1 MMRRYWIS
9 IAVVAG
15 TPVAFA
21 LLSTL
26 VFLGGL
32 DSWDV
37 RLLSAAGHLR
47 VAPLDWLVLRVTD
60 LGAWFVLAP
69 LTVIAVVALLLA
81 RRRPAAA
88 LVAVVVIG
96 AQILQVT
103 LKAAFGRPR
112 PEITVPLEHVTS
124 AAYPSGHAT
133 VSCALALALC
143 IVFWRARSRR
153 PSGGHGPRSP
163 CPWSTSQALRT
174 RVDTPRSPAR
184 SRSRCASCS
193 GARAHGGLRAA
204 TARDHR
210 APGARHKR
218 CVPEWTRHGLLRAR
232 ARAVHRVLARAL
244 TVSGRRDRRRV
255 RPRGRFLACLSGRA
269 LPLRRACRLAG
280 GGRLGGRGRLDH
292 LCLLGQRMHVGGR
305 SARQALSPGMALL
318 LARPCLAAAAPLM
331 IAEVESRQ
339 Y

>member
-15 TPVAFA
+15 APVAFA

-143 IVFWRARSRR
+143 IVFWRARSR
-153 PSGGHGPRSP
+153 S
-163 CPWSTSQALRT
+163 A
-174 RVDTPRSPAR
+174 V
-184 SRSRCASCS
+184 
-193 GARAHGGLRAA
+193 AA
-204 TARDHR
+204 TA
-210 APGARHKR
+210 AAY
-218 CVPEWTRHGLLRAR
+218 
-232 ARAVHRVLARAL
+232 VLA
-244 TVSGRRDRRRV
+244 VGFSRV
-255 RPRGRFLACLSGRA
+255 YLGVHYPSDV
-269 LPLRRACRLAG
+269 LAG
-280 GGRLGGRGRLDH
+280 WLVAAAWAAAVDLTICVFWVRG
-292 LCLLGQRMHVGGR
+292 CTSVGGVR
-305 SARQALSPGMALL
+305 DKR
-318 LARPCLAAAAPLM
+318 
-331 IAEVESRQ
+331 
-339 Y
+339 